1 MSAELPDRNDI
12 AKIIYDLNPAHQ
24 RHDGEK
30 IEFSEQN
37 PDAKHHQELAR
48 EQAAAVYEGIAK
60 HQRSESVKREVSD
73 EEIRFTMLRTAARMA
88 EAHNGPYTYAD
99 FEATMINVYQF
110 DVTRVREV
118 EKQLVDEN
126 ALLGSDMVAG
136 ISLQSGSKAELD
148 YSVGAI
154 LEAAKKRIQRR
165 YRIWEGHFVSQVSKD
180 YNIPPH
186 RVQELVAELRADGR
200 ISGMEDYL
208 IRTPVK

>member
-12 AKIIYDLNPAHQ
+12 AKIIYDLNPAYQ

-30 IEFSEQN
+30 IEFNEQN

-48 EQAAAVYEGIAK
+48 EQTAAVYDAIAK
-60 HQRSESVKREVSD
+60 HQRGKPVKREVSD
-73 EEIRFTMLRTAARMA
+73 EEIRFTMLRTAAGMA

-99 FEATMINVYQF
+99 FQATMINVYQF
-110 DVTRVREV
+110 DKARVREI

-136 ISLQSGSKAELD
+136 ISLSSGSKAERD

-154 LEAAKKRIQRR
+154 LESAKKIRSG
-165 YRIWEGHFVSQVSKD
+165 YRIWEGRFVSQVSLN
-180 YNIPPH
+180 YNIPPQ
-186 RVQELVAELRADGR
+186 RIQELVTELRADGHIR
-200 ISGMEDYL
+200 GMEDYL
-208 IRTPVK
+208 VRTPAV

>member
-12 AKIIYDLNPAHQ
+12 AKIIYDLNPAYQ

-30 IEFSEQN
+30 IEFNEQN

-48 EQAAAVYEGIAK
+48 EQTAAVYDAIAK
-60 HQRSESVKREVSD
+60 HQRGKPVKREVSD
-73 EEIRFTMLRTAARMA
+73 EEIRFTMLRTAAGMA

-99 FEATMINVYQF
+99 FQATMINVYQF
-110 DVTRVREV
+110 DETHVREI

-136 ISLQSGSKAELD
+136 ISLSSGSKAERD

-154 LEAAKKRIQRR
+154 LEAAKEIRHG
-165 YRIWEGHFVSQVSKD
+165 YRIWEGHFVSQVSQN
-180 YNIPPH
+180 YNIPPQ
-186 RVQELVAELRADGR
+186 RVQELVAELRTDGR
-200 ISGMEDYL
+200 LSGMEDYL
-208 IRTPVK
+208 FRTPAV